1 MWQHV
6 VWEPDDDPDSETIEF
21 ERLTFGDR
29 DIDVYAMPEG
39 GFFVEAVDDCRGE
52 LAIGTADTMD
62 EAKGLARQWMMGE
75 ISKLLVMAGAE
86 GVWMLRG
93 AYEASLAYVA
103 AEDDADPLQVDLSPP
118 HELIVLARF
127 PAGDGRAPGIEFIG

>member
-21 ERLTFGDR
+21 ERLAFGDR
-29 DIDVYAMPEG
+29 NIDVYAMPEG

-62 EAKGLARQWMMGE
+62 EAKHLARQWMMGE
-75 ISKLLVMAGAE
+75 IGKLLKAAGAE
-86 GVWMLRG
+86 GVWMVRG
-93 AYEASLAYVA
+93 AYDAVLGYVT
-103 AEDDADPLQVDLSPP
+103 AEDDTDPLELKLEPP
-118 HELIVLARF
+118 DELIALARF
-127 PAGDGRAPGIEFIG
+127 PAGDGRAPGVEFVG

>member
-29 DIDVYAMPEG
+29 DIDIYAMPEG
-39 GFFVEAVDDCRGE
+39 GFFVEVDDCRGE
-52 LAIGTADTMD
+52 LAIGTADTLD
-62 EAKGLARQWMMGE
+62 EAKGLAHQWMLGE
-75 ISKLLVMAGAE
+75 IGKLLKAAGAE
-86 GVWMLRG
+86 GVWMAHGL
-93 AYEASLAYVA
+93 YEAALVYVA
-103 AEDDADPLQVDLSPP
+103 NEDDADPVQLEIAKP

-127 PAGDGRAPGIEFIG
+127 PAVAGRAPGIEFVG